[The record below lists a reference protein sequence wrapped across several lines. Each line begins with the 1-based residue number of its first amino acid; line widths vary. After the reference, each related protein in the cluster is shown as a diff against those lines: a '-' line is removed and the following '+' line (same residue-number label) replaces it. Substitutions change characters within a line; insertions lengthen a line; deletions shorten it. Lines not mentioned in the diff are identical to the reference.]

1 MWMLRYVLLFGIA
14 TLIVTLSSAQAPKE
28 VYKRDFPTE
37 NVTMGKEANRNAN
50 RPKRKRYDYLYTE
63 SSRGILYGNPCA
75 LEATRKMGFEY
86 VVQPAGLPG
95 SPGRKELEKNNFFV
109 KMKLFFTRG
118 PWWKLVLNNRIRKCR
133 ERSGDFVG

>member
-1 MWMLRYVLLFGIA
+1 MMLRVILV
-14 TLIVTLSSAQAPKE
+14 VTLVSAVVSAASSQAARD

-37 NVTMGKEANRNAN
+37 NVTMGMEANKNAN

-75 LEATRKMGFEY
+75 LQATRKMGFEY
-86 VVQPAGLPG
+86 VVQPAGIPG

-109 KMKLFFTRG
+109 KLKLVFTRG
-118 PWWKLVLNNRIRKCR
+118 PWWKLVLNNRLRKCR
-133 ERSGDFVG
+133 QQSGDFVG